1 MKLKVV
7 NNNTRQT
14 LTLDLED
21 AKNLWV
27 SLSIEGEYTPSKYN
41 DKTLQDVFD
50 VEFNRPDY
58 NNFHKMD
65 RHRGYSQK
73 VFYDD
78 FKEGDDVNEPEIT
91 EVKDPSVFFKY
102 QIEHE
107 REQEYQCV
115 CEFIRQHL
123 KPENADLFI
132 AIAIDGISQVDYA
145 ARLGVSPNNISKRYN
160 RAKKK
165 LAKVLE
171 KASFLSRV
179 RG

>member
-27 SLSIEGEYTPSKYN
+27 SLSIEGEYTPSKDN
-41 DKTLQDVFD
+41 DKTLQHVFD

-65 RHRGYSQK
+65 RHRGYSNK
-73 VFYDD
+73 ALW
-78 FKEGDDVNEPEIT
+78 GDLVDEADVNEPMLS
-91 EVKDPSVFFKY
+91 EVMDSSVFCKH
-102 QIEHE
+102 QIEYE
-107 REQEYQCV
+107 REQEYQRV
-115 CEFIRQHL
+115 CDLIRKHL
-123 KPENADLFI
+123 KPENAELFI
-132 AIAIDGISQVDYA
+132 AIAIDGVSQVDYA
-145 ARLGVSPNNISKRYN
+145 ARLGVNPNNISKRYN

-165 LAKVLE
+165 LKKVLE
-171 KASFLSRV
+171 KTSF
-179 RG
+179 